1 MEQPITVIKKY
12 GNRRLYDTENSRY
25 ITLDDLSQLIQAGKD
40 VKVVDAKT
48 GADLTKSVLLQ
59 IISEQEKDRDMLPV
73 SFLKNVIKY
82 SDAAIREPLHR
93 YLSFS
98 LDSFLQ
104 AQRQFEQQYRQ
115 VAGGML
121 NPMAWMMNSMGGG
134 QPGAAGFEPPP
145 PAPGAPFSEP
155 PPDMPPPDISPPDM
169 APPARAEE
177 KEEATRET
185 AADDST
191 ADQLDLLKEQMAQMQ
206 QMMAQLVDKK
216 K

>member
-1 MEQPITVIKKY
+1 MEPTPVIVKKY
-12 GNRRLYDTENSRY
+12 GNRRLYDTQSSRY
-25 ITLDDLSQLIQAGKD
+25 ITLDDLSQMIQGGQD

-48 GADLTKSVLLQ
+48 GADLTKGVLLQ

-98 LDSFLQ
+98 LDAFLQ
-104 AQRQFEQQYRQ
+104 AQHQFEQQYRQ

-121 NPMAWMMNSMGGG
+121 NPMAWMMGPMSGGQPGGPGPMPGG
-134 QPGAAGFEPPP
+134 QPGAPGPMPP
-145 PAPGAPFSEP
+145 PAAGYAEP
-155 PPDMPPPDISPPDM
+155 PMPPPEEPKPSPEA
-169 APPARAEE
+169 APPA
-177 KEEATRET
+177 
-185 AADDST
+185 AAPADNT
-191 ADQLDLLKEQMAQMQ
+191 TEDQLELLKAQMAQMQ

-216 K
+216 